1 VRKWVVEQPML
12 DSRKLYLLVQMGF
25 QILGCGTK
33 ELDSTGGH
41 LQRLAAYPQRSPTG
55 SASLIRVQS
64 LQ

>member
-1 VRKWVVEQPML
+1 MKQPML

-25 QILGCGTK
+25 QILGCRTK

-41 LQRLAAYPQRSPTG
+41 LQRLAAYPQRSPTAG
-55 SASLIRVQS
+55 SASLIRIQS